1 MNQGPNPN
9 PTRAR
14 PPIPSISHPRIAIGL
29 SLALL
34 VGLAGCAPATT
45 RTASRAPPKQTSAT
59 NVNYQSFIDAR
70 GYKSV
75 LVDALGPF
83 SRESKIKPGSG
94 QEWIIKLASP
104 GKRLTL
110 GVISSRG
117 AVDFLLHGSRLT
129 SNSPAHADTSGKDLK
144 KLEFRNPAEG
154 TYYVY
159 ALNRT
164 RTDQAY
170 TLVISLE

>member
-1 MNQGPNPN
+1 MNYRLSTCPF
-9 PTRAR
+9 A
-14 PPIPSISHPRIAIGL
+14 IATLAAGL
-29 SLALL
+29 MFGLL
-34 VGLAGCAPATT
+34 GCAPATQT
-45 RTASRAPPKQTSAT
+45 GSRPGQQTGQQT
-59 NVNYQSFIDAR
+59 NKTNANADNINFQSFINAR
-70 GYKSV
+70 NFKTV
-75 LVDALGPF
+75 VVNDIGPF
-83 SRESKIKPGSG
+83 SEDVRIRQGSG
-94 QEWIIKLASP
+94 QEWIVKLTKP

-117 AVDFLLHGSRLT
+117 SIDFLLHGARLT
-129 SNSPAHADTSGKDLK
+129 SNAPAHADTSTDELK

-164 RTDQAY
+164 RTVQDY